1 MASSM
6 VSQDLQP
13 VLRQEF
19 GHNMSQQQIVGPSP
33 FQVGSYDDS
42 LQKVIQQKASLVN
55 QRQAS
60 DMAIKNRAQNLS
72 RLEPLEQ
79 RRNTSDALI
88 KNFTSKS
95 ILKR

>member
-1 MASSM
+1 M
-6 VSQDLQP
+6 
-13 VLRQEF
+13 
-19 GHNMSQQQIVGPSP
+19 GPSP

-42 LQKVIQQKASLVN
+42 LQKAIQQKASLVN

-60 DMAIKNRAQNLS
+60 DMAIEKRALNLS

-95 ILKR
+95 ILKN